1 MESET
6 EIIRG
11 ALTPEA
17 VAGAIIKVYIRPEKN
32 LLSGDSS
39 PLERFLNRKS
49 QCEKKLY
56 AGRNEVF
63 IQEVSQL
70 LLEKLTELGMADK
83 LEVEYRNA
91 DYRVFYRNGN
101 LAYGDIDTN
110 RWEIFLV
117 KR

>member
-6 EIIRG
+6 KIIRG

-17 VAGAIIKVYIRPEKN
+17 VVEAIIKVYIRPEEN
-32 LLSGDSS
+32 LLSGDNS
-39 PLERFLNRKS
+39 PLEIFLNRKS
-49 QCEKKLY
+49 QCEVKLRTD
-56 AGRNEVF
+56 RNEVF

-70 LLEKLTELGMADK
+70 LLEKLAELGLADK

-110 RWEIFLV
+110 RWELFLV